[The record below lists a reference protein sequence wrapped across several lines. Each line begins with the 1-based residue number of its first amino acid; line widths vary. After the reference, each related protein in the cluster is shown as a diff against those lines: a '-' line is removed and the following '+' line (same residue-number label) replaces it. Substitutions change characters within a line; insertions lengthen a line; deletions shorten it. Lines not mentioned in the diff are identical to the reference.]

1 MKKMLGLAAA
11 AAVALP
17 ILAPAAAMADDST
30 TQSEPPLSADMQ
42 GWSAG
47 LGNVGMGAG
56 EASMAAV
63 HGLPI
68 YVLGLGFLPPQVAST
83 LGWNYNNEPEAY
95 GVHVATENDE
105 H

>member
-17 ILAPAAAMADDST
+17 ILAPAAAMADDSG

-47 LGNVGMGAG
+47 LGNVGLGAG

-68 YVLGLGFLPPQVAST
+68 YVLGLGWLPPQVATT
-83 LGWNYNNEPEAY
+83 LGWNYTNEPEAY

>member
-1 MKKMLGLAAA
+1 MNKKMLGLAAA

-17 ILAPAAAMADDST
+17 IAAPAAALADEAP
-30 TQSEPPLSADMQ
+30 TQSQPPLSADMQ

-56 EASMAAV
+56 EATMAAV

-68 YVLGLGFLPPQVAST
+68 YVLGLGWAPPQVATT
-83 LGWNYNNEPEAY
+83 LGWDYTNMPPAY
-95 GVHVATENDE
+95 GVDVTKQ
-105 H
+105 

>member
-17 ILAPAAAMADDST
+17 IVAPAAAMADSAT
-30 TQSEPPLSADMQ
+30 ESQPPLSADMQ

-47 LGNVGMGAG
+47 LGNVGLGAG
-56 EASMAAV
+56 EATMAAV

-68 YVLGLGFLPPQVAST
+68 YVLGGGFLPPQVATT
-83 LGWNYNNEPEAY
+83 LGWDYTNMPPAY
-95 GVHVATENDE
+95 GVDVTKQ
-105 H
+105 